1 MSNSPSDAAELP
13 SPLIRGPLWVTL
25 QTIFQAIFCFWLGY
39 RAKGYE
45 RLEKEQGALVLANH
59 QSFLDPLLVGLP
71 FRRPISFLARENL
84 FDAPVVGWVLKNTH
98 VMPINQEAASTASLR
113 QTISKLQQGFL
124 VGIFPE
130 GTRTL
135 TGELNEVKP
144 GFAAIIRRA
153 KRPIYPVG
161 IAGAY
166 QALPYCSKFLKPTR
180 VRVVFGE
187 PITVEELEQYSSRDQ
202 DAALC
207 ELVQSRIAAC
217 CGAAEQWRKTGT
229 APIDCQPSERSP
241 TPSTGVVNGPLP

>member
-1 MSNSPSDAAELP
+1 MSNSPAAAEMP

-45 RLEKEQGALVLANH
+45 RLEKEQGALILANH

-71 FRRPISFLARENL
+71 FRRPVSFLARENL
-84 FDAPVVGWVLKNTH
+84 FDVPVVGWVLRKTH
-98 VMPINQEAASTASLR
+98 VMPINQDAASTVSLR
-113 QTISKLQQGFL
+113 QTISKLQNGFL

-135 TGELNEVKP
+135 TGELGEVKP

-166 QALPYCSKFLKPTR
+166 QALPYGSKFLKPTR

-187 PITVEELEQYSSRDQ
+187 PITVEDLEQYSSRDQ

-207 ELVQSRIAAC
+207 ALVQTRIAAC
-217 CGAAEQWRKTGT
+217 CDAAEQWRKTGT
-229 APIDCQPSERSP
+229 PPIERPSSERNP
-241 TPSTGVVNGPLP
+241 TLSTGVVNGPLP

>member
-1 MSNSPSDAAELP
+1 MSNSPDAAELP
-13 SPLIRGPLWVTL
+13 SPLVRGPLWVTL

-45 RLEKEQGALVLANH
+45 RLEKEQGAMVLANH

-84 FDAPVVGWVLKNTH
+84 FNAPVVGWVLKNTH

-135 TGELNEVKP
+135 TGDLGEVKP

-166 QALPYCSKFLKPTR
+166 QALPYGGWFLKPTR
-180 VRVVFGE
+180 VRVVFGD
-187 PITVEELEQYSSRDQ
+187 PITVEELERYSNRDQ
-202 DAALC
+202 DGALC
-207 ELVQSRIAAC
+207 ALVQTRIAVC
-217 CGAAEQWRKTGT
+217 CDAAEQWRKTGT
-229 APIDCQPSERSP
+229 APSDSKSLERNP

>member
-1 MSNSPSDAAELP
+1 MSNSPDAAELP
-13 SPLIRGPLWVTL
+13 SPLVRGLLWVTL
-25 QTIFQAIFCFWLGY
+25 QTLFQTIFCFWLGY

-45 RLEKEQGALVLANH
+45 RLEKEEGAMVLANH

-71 FRRPISFLARENL
+71 FRRPVSFLARENL
-84 FDAPVVGWVLKNTH
+84 FNVPVVGWVLKNTH

-113 QTISKLQQGFL
+113 QTISKLQHGFL

-135 TGELNEVKP
+135 TGELGEVKP

-166 QALPYCSKFLKPTR
+166 QALPYGGWFLKPTR
-180 VRVVFGE
+180 VRVVFGD
-187 PITVEELEQYSSRDQ
+187 PITVEELESFSNRDQ
-202 DAALC
+202 DGALC
-207 ELVQSRIAAC
+207 ALVQTRIAAC
-217 CGAAEQWRKTGT
+217 CDAAELWRKTGT
-229 APIDCQPSERSP
+229 APSE
-241 TPSTGVVNGPLP
+241 T